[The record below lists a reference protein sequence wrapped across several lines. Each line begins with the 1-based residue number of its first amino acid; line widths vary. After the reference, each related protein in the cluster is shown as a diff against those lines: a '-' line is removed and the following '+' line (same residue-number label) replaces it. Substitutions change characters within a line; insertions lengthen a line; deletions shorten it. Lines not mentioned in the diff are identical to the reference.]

1 MGTVRSIPNSSG
13 IGMLRLWFLMYLH
26 LMENLTWEMF
36 CLSLARRRESP
47 GKNGYAFNVQ
57 IEKNPGA
64 FYELATKAYFGV
76 SYEDYDSHERS
87 YVYDR

>member
-1 MGTVRSIPNSSG
+1 
-13 IGMLRLWFLMYLH
+13 
-26 LMENLTWEMF
+26 MF

-47 GKNGYAFNVQ
+47 GKKGYAINMQ

-76 SYEDYDSHERS
+76 SYKGYDSHERS